1 MALDKEENKKVSE
14 VVTANEQAT
23 VQEAI
28 IPKEVVIEKEFI
40 PVDEIKE
47 NRSFEDSKSKDSKN
61 QIKSKLFGIN
71 LLSTA
76 GLLTATGILIA
87 TSTGLINYNMNSSF
101 DDFYYQDGKVLYS
114 INFNS
119 LDTKKDNT
127 LSIRINEEKDE
138 LIEYKLIY
146 DYDTFIL
153 DKNIKTIKKKNILE
167 EEEIEL
173 TDDKPLSY
181 YLNSLDDFES
191 INYTYTAFDENN
203 QPYYQNVTL
212 RNKGLDGEI
221 NGYFT
226 INMDRI
232 KEELSYDGEYM
243 HYYAT
248 LKGSVGMMDRTFDR
262 MAIKVTS
269 LISTFKALTG
279 ECHCTTRSADGTY
292 HINLNYNDDYGYFD
306 FKEIYM
312 KDMNDNETEHLESI
326 INWHDEIKIPVLKL
340 SGSSEIHL
348 VYIDKEENK
357 RVELIFKDGSK
368 DILVRYDMGEEEIF
382 KTLDTEFDIKV

>member
-1 MALDKEENKKVSE
+1 MALYKEENKKVSE

-146 DYDTFIL
+146 DY
-153 DKNIKTIKKKNILE
+153 K
-167 EEEIEL
+167 
-173 TDDKPLSY
+173 
-181 YLNSLDDFES
+181 
-191 INYTYTAFDENN
+191 IN
-203 QPYYQNVTL
+203 
-212 RNKGLDGEI
+212 
-221 NGYFT
+221 
-226 INMDRI
+226 
-232 KEELSYDGEYM
+232 
-243 HYYAT
+243 
-248 LKGSVGMMDRTFDR
+248 
-262 MAIKVTS
+262 
-269 LISTFKALTG
+269 
-279 ECHCTTRSADGTY
+279 
-292 HINLNYNDDYGYFD
+292 
-306 FKEIYM
+306 IYM
-312 KDMNDNETEHLESI
+312 
-326 INWHDEIKIPVLKL
+326 
-340 SGSSEIHL
+340 
-348 VYIDKEENK
+348 
-357 RVELIFKDGSK
+357 
-368 DILVRYDMGEEEIF
+368 
-382 KTLDTEFDIKV
+382 